1 MWDGDCSW
9 RSYPTE
15 ETRNIEQGAAGTH
28 AKALNNALTLP
39 LRVAPPSPRDSASSP
54 HPTG

>member
-9 RSYPTE
+9 QSYPAE
-15 ETRNIEQGAAGTH
+15 ETRKIEQGAAGTH
-28 AKALNNALTLP
+28 TKALNNALMLP
-39 LRVAPPSPRDSASSP
+39 LRVAPPSPRDSARGP